1 MRRGF
6 LNCVLGIKNEDIPIG
21 LGECSVT
28 GSWCQG
34 GGKRRILESVSGIE
48 EIKSHN
54 KRIKKEWFA
63 KCVTRSRCSVD

>member
-1 MRRGF
+1 MRRGL

-28 GSWCQG
+28 RSRCQG
-34 GGKRRILESVSGIE
+34 GEKRRIVESVSGIE

-54 KRIKKEWFA
+54 KRIKKERFA
-63 KCVTRSRCSVD
+63 QRVTRSG